1 MLFVLAPVY
10 RRPESFNRMKTVL
23 RAPIA
28 VPSVIS
34 SNERGEGHFM
44 GHGHC
49 RADAGDKKNG
59 SIAFVFHRL
68 ANVICPSSF
77 CAEKAVS

>member
-34 SNERGEGHFM
+34 ST
-44 GHGHC
+44 
-49 RADAGDKKNG
+49 NG
-59 SIAFVFHRL
+59 VKVTLWGMVTAAPMQVMRKM
-68 ANVICPSSF
+68 AQ
-77 CAEKAVS
+77 